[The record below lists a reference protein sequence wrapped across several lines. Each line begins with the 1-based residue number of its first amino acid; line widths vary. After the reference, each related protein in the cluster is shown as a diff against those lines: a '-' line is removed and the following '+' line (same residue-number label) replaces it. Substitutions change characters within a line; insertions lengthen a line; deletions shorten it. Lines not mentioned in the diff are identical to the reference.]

1 MTVHH
6 PQLRAPLGNP
16 ALHFELTRLAA
27 ASLGACMNTALASGA
42 LCIRIHL
49 FKICTH
55 IRREVGFIYDE
66 QVRSRDS
73 CATFARNITALA
85 NRDHIER

>member
-42 LCIRIHL
+42 L
-49 FKICTH
+49 
-55 IRREVGFIYDE
+55 
-66 QVRSRDS
+66 SARDH
-73 CATFARNITALA
+73 AALITRCRACPFTQECVEALA
-85 NRDHIER
+85 EGRVPDDCANHAVLCGLVG